1 MKRNNNL
8 IITSSETVCVG
19 LVMLFNQ
26 GIIRDDPHNLLIH
39 SMHAFGQIPWVIAL
53 LLIGIAGLLVAAS
66 GIHKW
71 KLEFVATVILG
82 GLWAAYTTFFFIQD
96 EYFSPNIS
104 VSTVL
109 SSYVFVRILVDA
121 FFNYSGGDHK

>member
-1 MKRNNNL
+1 MKRNHNL
-8 IITSSETVCVG
+8 IITSAETMCAG

-26 GIIRDDPHNLLIH
+26 GVIRDDPHNLLIH
-39 SMHAFGQIPWVIAL
+39 SMHAFGQIPWIIAL
-53 LLIGIAGLLVAAS
+53 LLIGTVGLLVAAS

-71 KLEFVATVILG
+71 KLEFIATVVLG
-82 GLWAAYTTFFFIQD
+82 GLWASYSVVFFVQD
-96 EYFSPNIS
+96 EYFRPRIS

-109 SSYVFVRILVDA
+109 SIYVFIRILVDA

>member
-1 MKRNNNL
+1 MKRNHNL
-8 IITSSETVCVG
+8 IITSAETVCAG

-26 GIIRDDPHNLLIH
+26 TVIRDDPNNRFIH
-39 SMHAFGQIPWVIAL
+39 SVHVFGQIPWVVAL
-53 LLIGIAGLLVAAS
+53 LLIGTAGLLVAAS

-71 KLEFVATVILG
+71 KLEFVATVVLG
-82 GLWAAYTTFFFIQD
+82 GLWASYSVVFFIQD
-96 EYFSPNIS
+96 EYFRPNIS

-109 SSYVFVRILVDA
+109 SSYVFIRILVDA

>member
-1 MKRNNNL
+1 MKRNHNL
-8 IITSSETVCVG
+8 IITSAETACVG

-26 GIIRDDPHNLLIH
+26 ELIRDDPNNLLIH
-39 SMHAFGQIPWVIAL
+39 STHAFGKIPWVIAL
-53 LLIGIAGLLVAAS
+53 LLVGVIGLLVAAS

-71 KLEFVATVILG
+71 KLEFIATVVLG
-82 GLWAAYTTFFFIQD
+82 GLWAAYTAVFFIQD
-96 EYFSPNIS
+96 EYFRPQIR

-109 SSYVFVRILVDA
+109 SAYIFIRILVDA

>member
-1 MKRNNNL
+1 MKRNHNL
-8 IITSSETVCVG
+8 IITSAETVCVG

-26 GIIRDDPHNLLIH
+26 ELIRDDPHNLLIH
-39 SMHAFGQIPWVIAL
+39 STHAFGKIPWVIAL
-53 LLIGIAGLLVAAS
+53 LLVGMIGLLVASS

-71 KLEFVATVILG
+71 KLEFIATVVLG
-82 GLWAAYTTFFFIQD
+82 GLWAAYTAVFFIQD
-96 EYFSPNIS
+96 EYFRPQIR

-109 SSYVFVRILVDA
+109 SAYVFIRILVDA

>member
-1 MKRNNNL
+1 MKRNHNL
-8 IITSSETVCVG
+8 IITSAETVCVG

-26 GIIRDDPHNLLIH
+26 ELIRDDPNNLLIH
-39 SMHAFGQIPWVIAL
+39 STHAFGQIPWVIAL
-53 LLIGIAGLLVAAS
+53 LLIGVAGLLVAAS

-82 GLWAAYTTFFFIQD
+82 GLWAAYTAVFFIQD
-96 EYFSPNIS
+96 EYFRPNIS
-104 VSTVL
+104 TSTVL
-109 SSYVFVRILVDA
+109 SSFVFIRILVDA

>member
-1 MKRNNNL
+1 MKRNHNL
-8 IITSSETVCVG
+8 IITSAETVCAG

-26 GIIRDDPHNLLIH
+26 GVIRDDPHNLLIH
-39 SMHAFGQIPWVIAL
+39 STHAFGQIPWIIAL
-53 LLIGIAGLLVAAS
+53 LLIGTVGLLVAVS

-71 KLEFVATVILG
+71 KLEFISTVVLG
-82 GLWAAYTTFFFIQD
+82 GLWASYSVVFFVQD
-96 EYFSPNIS
+96 EYFRPRIS

-109 SSYVFVRILVDA
+109 SIYVFIRILVDA

>member
-1 MKRNNNL
+1 MKRNHNL
-8 IITSSETVCVG
+8 IITSAETVCVG

-26 GIIRDDPHNLLIH
+26 ELIRDDPRNLLIH
-39 SMHAFGQIPWVIAL
+39 STHAFGKIPWVIAL
-53 LLIGIAGLLVAAS
+53 LLVGMIGLLVASS

-71 KLEFVATVILG
+71 KLEFIATVVLG
-82 GLWAAYTTFFFIQD
+82 GLWAAYTAVFFIQD
-96 EYFSPNIS
+96 EYFRPQIR

-109 SSYVFVRILVDA
+109 SAYVFIRILVDA

>member
-1 MKRNNNL
+1 MKRNHNL
-8 IITSSETVCVG
+8 IITSAETVCVG

-26 GIIRDDPHNLLIH
+26 ELIRDDPHNLLIH
-39 SMHAFGQIPWVIAL
+39 STHAFGKIPWVIAL
-53 LLIGIAGLLVAAS
+53 LLVGIIGLLVAAS

-71 KLEFVATVILG
+71 KLEFSATVVLG
-82 GLWAAYTTFFFIQD
+82 GLWAAYTAVFFIQD
-96 EYFSPNIS
+96 EYFRPQIR

-109 SSYVFVRILVDA
+109 SAYVFIRILVDA

>member
-1 MKRNNNL
+1 MKRNHNL
-8 IITSSETVCVG
+8 IITSAETVCAG

-26 GIIRDDPHNLLIH
+26 GVIRDDPHNLLIH
-39 SMHAFGQIPWVIAL
+39 SMHAFGQIPWIIAL
-53 LLIGIAGLLVAAS
+53 LLTRMVGLLVAIS

-71 KLEFVATVILG
+71 KLEFVATVVLG
-82 GLWAAYTTFFFIQD
+82 GLWAAYTAVFFIQD
-96 EYFSPNIS
+96 EYFRPRIS

-109 SSYVFVRILVDA
+109 SSYVFIRILVDA

>member
-1 MKRNNNL
+1 MKRNHNL
-8 IITSSETVCVG
+8 IITSAETVCVG
-19 LVMLFNQ
+19 IVMLFNQ

-39 SMHAFGQIPWVIAL
+39 STHAFGKIPWVIAL

-71 KLEFVATVILG
+71 KLEFIATVILG
-82 GLWAAYTTFFFIQD
+82 GLWASYVMVFFIQD

-109 SSYVFVRILVDA
+109 SSYVFIRILVDA

>member
-1 MKRNNNL
+1 MKRNHNL
-8 IITSSETVCVG
+8 IITSAETVCVG

-26 GIIRDDPHNLLIH
+26 ELIRDDPHNLLIH
-39 SMHAFGQIPWVIAL
+39 STHAFGKIPWVIAL
-53 LLIGIAGLLVAAS
+53 LLVGIIGLLVASS

-71 KLEFVATVILG
+71 KLEFIATVVLG
-82 GLWAAYTTFFFIQD
+82 GLWAAYTAVFFIQD
-96 EYFSPNIS
+96 EYFRPQIR

-109 SSYVFVRILVDA
+109 SAYIFIRILVDA

>member
-1 MKRNNNL
+1 MKRNHNL
-8 IITSSETVCVG
+8 IITSAETVCVG

-39 SMHAFGQIPWVIAL
+39 STHAFGQIPWVIAL
-53 LLIGIAGLLVAAS
+53 LLIGFFGLIVAVS
-66 GIHKW
+66 DIHKW
-71 KLEFVATVILG
+71 KLEFIATVILG
-82 GLWAAYTTFFFIQD
+82 GLWASYVMVFFIQD

>member
-1 MKRNNNL
+1 MKRNHNL
-8 IITSSETVCVG
+8 IITSAETVCVG
-19 LVMLFNQ
+19 IVMLFNQ

-39 SMHAFGQIPWVIAL
+39 STHAFGQIPWVIAL

-71 KLEFVATVILG
+71 KLEFIATVILG
-82 GLWAAYTTFFFIQD
+82 GLWASYVMVFFIQD

-109 SSYVFVRILVDA
+109 SSYVFIRILVDA

>member
-1 MKRNNNL
+1 MKRNHNL
-8 IITSSETVCVG
+8 IITSAETVCVG

-26 GIIRDDPHNLLIH
+26 GVIRDDPHNLLIH
-39 SMHAFGQIPWVIAL
+39 STHAFGQIPWVVAL
-53 LLIGIAGLLVAAS
+53 LLIGMVGLLVAVS

-71 KLEFVATVILG
+71 KLEFVATVVLG
-82 GLWAAYTTFFFIQD
+82 GLWAAYTAVFFIQD
-96 EYFSPNIS
+96 EYFSPRIS

-109 SSYVFVRILVDA
+109 SSYVFIRILVDA

>member
-1 MKRNNNL
+1 MKRNHNL
-8 IITSSETVCVG
+8 IITSAETVCVG

-26 GIIRDDPHNLLIH
+26 ELIRDDPHNLLIH
-39 SMHAFGQIPWVIAL
+39 STHAFGKIPWVIAL
-53 LLIGIAGLLVAAS
+53 LLVGVIGLLVAAS

-71 KLEFVATVILG
+71 KLEFIATVVLG
-82 GLWAAYTTFFFIQD
+82 GLWAAYTAVFFIQD
-96 EYFSPNIS
+96 EYFRPQIR

-109 SSYVFVRILVDA
+109 SAYIFIRILVDA

>member
-1 MKRNNNL
+1 MKHNHTL
-8 IITSSETVCVG
+8 IITSAETVCVG

-26 GIIRDDPHNLLIH
+26 ELIRDDPHNLLIH
-39 SMHAFGQIPWVIAL
+39 STHAFGKIPWVIAL
-53 LLIGIAGLLVAAS
+53 LLVGMIGLLVASS

-71 KLEFVATVILG
+71 KLEFIATVVLG
-82 GLWAAYTTFFFIQD
+82 GLWAAYTAVFFIQD
-96 EYFSPNIS
+96 EYFRPQIR

-109 SSYVFVRILVDA
+109 SSYVFIRILVDA

>member
-1 MKRNNNL
+1 MKHNHNL
-8 IITSSETVCVG
+8 IITSAETVCVG

-39 SMHAFGQIPWVIAL
+39 STHAFGQIPWVIAL
-53 LLIGIAGLLVAAS
+53 LLIGIVGLLVAAS

-71 KLEFVATVILG
+71 KLEFIATVILG
-82 GLWAAYTTFFFIQD
+82 GLWASYVMVFFIQD

-109 SSYVFVRILVDA
+109 SSYVFIRILVDA

>member
-1 MKRNNNL
+1 MKRNHNL
-8 IITSSETVCVG
+8 IITSAETVCVG

-26 GIIRDDPHNLLIH
+26 EVIRDDPRNPLIH
-39 SMHAFGQIPWVIAL
+39 STHAFGKIPWVIAL
-53 LLIGIAGLLVAAS
+53 LLVGVIGLLVAAF

-71 KLEFVATVILG
+71 KLEFIATVALG
-82 GLWAAYTTFFFIQD
+82 GLWAAYTAVFFIQD
-96 EYFSPNIS
+96 EYFRPQIR

-109 SSYVFVRILVDA
+109 LAYIFIRILVDA

>member
-1 MKRNNNL
+1 MKRNHNL
-8 IITSSETVCVG
+8 IITSAETLCVG

-26 GIIRDDPHNLLIH
+26 GIIRDDPHNPLIH
-39 SMHAFGQIPWVIAL
+39 SVHAFGQIPWVIAL
-53 LLIGIAGLLVAAS
+53 LLIRIVGLLVAVS

-71 KLEFVATVILG
+71 KLELVATVILG
-82 GLWAAYTTFFFIQD
+82 GLWAAYTAVFFIQD
-96 EYFSPNIS
+96 EYFRPNIS

>member
-1 MKRNNNL
+1 MKRNHNL
-8 IITSSETVCVG
+8 IITSAETVCVG

-26 GIIRDDPHNLLIH
+26 ELIRDDPRNLLIH
-39 SMHAFGQIPWVIAL
+39 STHAFGRIPWVIAL
-53 LLIGIAGLLVAAS
+53 LLVGIIGLLVASS

-71 KLEFVATVILG
+71 KLEFIATVVLG
-82 GLWAAYTTFFFIQD
+82 GLWAAYTAVFFIQD
-96 EYFSPNIS
+96 EYFRPQIR

-109 SSYVFVRILVDA
+109 SAYVFIRILVDA

>member
-1 MKRNNNL
+1 MKRNHNL
-8 IITSSETVCVG
+8 IITSAETECAG

-26 GIIRDDPHNLLIH
+26 GVIRDDPHNLLIH
-39 SMHAFGQIPWVIAL
+39 STHAFGQIPWIIAL
-53 LLIGIAGLLVAAS
+53 LLIGMAGLLVAVS
-66 GIHKW
+66 GIHKR
-71 KLEFVATVILG
+71 KLEFVATVVLG
-82 GLWAAYTTFFFIQD
+82 GLWAAYTAVFFIQD

-109 SSYVFVRILVDA
+109 SSYVFIRILVDA

>member
-1 MKRNNNL
+1 MKRNHNL
-8 IITSSETVCVG
+8 IITSAETVCVG

-26 GIIRDDPHNLLIH
+26 GIIRDDPHNPLIH
-39 SMHAFGQIPWVIAL
+39 SVHAFGQIPWVIAL

-71 KLEFVATVILG
+71 KLEFIATVILG
-82 GLWAAYTTFFFIQD
+82 GLWASYVMVFFIQD

-109 SSYVFVRILVDA
+109 SSYVFIRILVDA

>member
-1 MKRNNNL
+1 MKRNHNL

-26 GIIRDDPHNLLIH
+26 EVIRDDPRNLLIH
-39 SMHAFGQIPWVIAL
+39 STHAFGQIPWVIAL
-53 LLIGIAGLLVAAS
+53 LLIGIFGLLVAVS

-71 KLEFVATVILG
+71 KLEFIATVVLG
-82 GLWAAYTTFFFIQD
+82 GLWASYSAVFFIQD
-96 EYFSPNIS
+96 EYFRPNIS

-109 SSYVFVRILVDA
+109 SIYVFVRILVDA

>member
-1 MKRNNNL
+1 MKRNHNL
-8 IITSSETVCVG
+8 IITSAETVCVG

-26 GIIRDDPHNLLIH
+26 ELIRDAPHNLLVH
-39 SMHAFGQIPWVIAL
+39 STHAFGQIPWIIAL
-53 LLIGIAGLLVAAS
+53 LLIGVAGLLVAAS

-71 KLEFVATVILG
+71 KLEFVSTVVLG
-82 GLWAAYTTFFFIQD
+82 GLWAAYTAVFFIQD
-96 EYFSPNIS
+96 EYFRPNIS

-109 SSYVFVRILVDA
+109 SSFVFIRILVDA

>member
-1 MKRNNNL
+1 MKRNHNL
-8 IITSSETVCVG
+8 IITSAETVCVG

-26 GIIRDDPHNLLIH
+26 GIIRDDPHNPLIH
-39 SMHAFGQIPWVIAL
+39 SVHVFGQIPWVIAL
-53 LLIGIAGLLVAAS
+53 LLIGIVGLLVAVS

-71 KLEFVATVILG
+71 KLEFIATVVLG
-82 GLWAAYTTFFFIQD
+82 GLWASYVMVFFIQD
-96 EYFSPNIS
+96 EYFSPDIS

>member
-1 MKRNNNL
+1 MKRNHNL
-8 IITSSETVCVG
+8 IITSAETVCVG

-26 GIIRDDPHNLLIH
+26 ELIRDDPHNLLIH
-39 SMHAFGQIPWVIAL
+39 STHAFGKIPWVIAL
-53 LLIGIAGLLVAAS
+53 LLVGIIGLLVASS

-71 KLEFVATVILG
+71 KLEFIATVVLG
-82 GLWAAYTTFFFIQD
+82 GLWAAYTAVFFIQD
-96 EYFSPNIS
+96 EYFRPQIR

-109 SSYVFVRILVDA
+109 SAYVFIRILVDA

>member
-8 IITSSETVCVG
+8 IITSAETVCVG
-19 LVMLFNQ
+19 LVMLLSQ
-26 GIIRDDPHNLLIH
+26 GIIRDDPHNILIH
-39 SMHAFGQIPWVIAL
+39 STHAFGQIPWVIAL
-53 LLIGIAGLLVAAS
+53 LFIGIASLLVAVS

-71 KLEFVATVILG
+71 KLEFIATVVLG
-82 GLWAAYTTFFFIQD
+82 GLWAAYTAVFFIQD
-96 EYFSPNIS
+96 EYFRPKIS

-109 SSYVFVRILVDA
+109 SSYVFIRILVDA

>member
-1 MKRNNNL
+1 MKRNHNL
-8 IITSSETVCVG
+8 IITSAETVCVG

-26 GIIRDDPHNLLIH
+26 ELIRDDPHNLLIH
-39 SMHAFGQIPWVIAL
+39 STHAFGKIPWVIAL
-53 LLIGIAGLLVAAS
+53 LLVGMIGLLVASS

-71 KLEFVATVILG
+71 KLEFIATVVLG
-82 GLWAAYTTFFFIQD
+82 GLWAAYTAVFFIQD
-96 EYFSPNIS
+96 EYFRPQIR

-109 SSYVFVRILVDA
+109 SSYVFIRILVDA

>member
-1 MKRNNNL
+1 MKRNHNL
-8 IITSSETVCVG
+8 IITSAETVCVG

-39 SMHAFGQIPWVIAL
+39 STHAFGQIPWVIAL
-53 LLIGIAGLLVAAS
+53 LLIGFFGLLVAVS
-66 GIHKW
+66 DIHKW
-71 KLEFVATVILG
+71 KLEFIATVILG
-82 GLWAAYTTFFFIQD
+82 GLWASYVMVFFIQD

>member
-1 MKRNNNL
+1 MKRNHNL
-8 IITSSETVCVG
+8 IITSAETVCAG

-26 GIIRDDPHNLLIH
+26 TVIRDDPNNRFIH
-39 SMHAFGQIPWVIAL
+39 SVHTFGQIQWIIAL
-53 LLIGIAGLLVAAS
+53 LVIGIAGLLVAVS

-71 KLEFVATVILG
+71 KLEFIATVILG
-82 GLWAAYTTFFFIQD
+82 GLWASYSMVFLIED
-96 EYFSPNIS
+96 EYFSPHIS